1 MEAESIPQTQYRS
14 KREYLSASDVKLIL
28 ENPYLYK
35 IGYQRESS
43 DSMILGSVIHSLVL
57 EPDNFDRDFEVIEP
71 VNIRTKAGKEIM
83 DKHRRDSSKT
93 VVPLPFYEKAKKVAK
108 SVLSSDIGNLFKNG
122 IAENSYFGELYGVK
136 CKCRPDYVLEASS
149 KKVIIDLK
157 TTKFGGASPDAFMR
171 AIASY
176 GYYIQAAFYLNLL
189 QADDFIFVAV
199 ETDEPF
205 MIGVYELD
213 RVSLDF
219 GESEIRRAI
228 EIYQNLDKID
238 CVYKDSDFKKK
249 QTLTLPNWVYY
260 KKDSKI

>member
-1 MEAESIPQTQYRS
+1 MEAKSIPQIEYRS

-57 EPDNFDRDFEVIEP
+57 EPENFDRDFEVIEP
-71 VNIRTKAGKEIM
+71 VNIRTKAGKDIM
-83 DKHRRDSSKT
+83 GKHKRDSGKT
-93 VVPLPFYEKAKKVAK
+93 IVPLPFYEKAKKVAN

-122 IAENSYFGELYGVK
+122 VAENSYFGELYGVK

-171 AIASY
+171 SIASY
-176 GYYIQAAFYLNLL
+176 GYYIQVAFYLNLL

>member
-1 MEAESIPQTQYRS
+1 M
-14 KREYLSASDVKLIL
+14 
-28 ENPYLYK
+28 
-35 IGYQRESS
+35 
-43 DSMILGSVIHSLVL
+43 
-57 EPDNFDRDFEVIEP
+57 
-71 VNIRTKAGKEIM
+71 
-83 DKHRRDSSKT
+83 
-93 VVPLPFYEKAKKVAK
+93 
-108 SVLSSDIGNLFKNG
+108 
-122 IAENSYFGELYGVK
+122 
-136 CKCRPDYVLEASS
+136 
-149 KKVIIDLK
+149 K
-157 TTKFGGASPDAFMR
+157 TTKFGGALPDAFMR